1 MAGRSNFLKLAR
13 PAGFEPTTLGF
24 GGRYS
29 IQLSYGRSAG
39 VAILPA
45 DGKGRPARQYE
56 SFDNCLCRLLRGR
69 LQLEDGRPVP
79 SGNCRAGLAGKR
91 LKEFA
96 VKDAGRT
103 PQVSRAL

>member
-1 MAGRSNFLKLAR
+1 VGSTGWQIETQWRSINFLELVR

-39 VAILPA
+39 VAILLA
-45 DGKGRPARQYE
+45 DGKGRPARQYG
-56 SFDNCLCRLLRGR
+56 SLDNCLCRFLCRR
-69 LQLEDGRPVP
+69 LQLENSRPVP
-79 SGNCRAGLAGKR
+79 SGNRCASLTGER

-96 VKDAGRT
+96 VE
-103 PQVSRAL
+103 

>member
-1 MAGRSNFLKLAR
+1 MALDNFFVKLVR

-39 VAILPA
+39 VAILLA
-45 DGKGRPARQYE
+45 DGKGRPAPQHQ
-56 SFDNCLCRLLRGR
+56 SFDDRLCRFLRGR

-79 SGNCRAGLAGKR
+79 HGDRRAGLTGKR
-91 LKEFA
+91 LQEFA
-96 VKDAGRT
+96 V
-103 PQVSRAL
+103 

>member
-1 MAGRSNFLKLAR
+1 MVR

-39 VAILPA
+39 VAILLA
-45 DGKGRPARQYE
+45 DRKGRPAAPQCA
-56 SFDNCLCRLLRGR
+56 SIDNRLCRFLRGR
-69 LQLEDGRPVP
+69 LQLADRCPVP
-79 SGNCRAGLAGKR
+79 SGNRRACLAGKR

-96 VKDAGRT
+96 VKDAGRA
-103 PQVSRAL
+103 P